1 MNAGQH
7 PDVAGFFDK
16 ATNTVSYI
24 VADPA
29 TGRCAV
35 LDTVL
40 GFDPVSGHTDK
51 GPADAVIAE
60 VRRRGL
66 VVEWVLE
73 THVHADHL
81 SAAPYVQAQLGG
93 KLGIG
98 ARIRVVQDVFGKA
111 FNAGTEFARDG
122 SQFDRLFEDG
132 DGFRVGGIDAHVIF
146 TAGHT
151 PACATYVIGDACFV
165 GDTLFMPDYGS
176 ARCDFPGGDA
186 RELYRSVQ
194 RIYALPPQTRMFLC
208 HDYLPDGRAT
218 FVWETSVGEQRAR
231 NIHLRDGVSE
241 DEFVAMRTARD
252 AKLSLPKLII
262 PSVQVNMRGGKPP
275 PAEENGVRYLKVPLD
290 TF

>member
-1 MNAGQH
+1 MSEGAR
-7 PDVAGFFDK
+7 PEVAGFFDK

-29 TGRCAV
+29 TARCAV
-35 LDTVL
+35 IDTVL

-51 GPADAVIAE
+51 APADVVIAE

-66 VVEWVLE
+66 TVDWVLE

-81 SAAPYVQAQLGG
+81 SAAPYAQAELGG
-93 KLGIG
+93 RLGIG
-98 ARIRVVQDVFGKA
+98 ARICVVQDVFGKA

-132 DGFRVGGIDAHVIF
+132 GTFTVGSIPAHVIF
-146 TAGHT
+146 TPGHT
-151 PACATYVIGDACFV
+151 PACVTYVIGDACFV

-194 RIYALPPQTRMFLC
+194 RIYALPPETRMFLC

-218 FVWETSVGEQRAR
+218 FQWETTVGEQRAR
-231 NIHLRDGVSE
+231 NIHLRDGVNE
-241 DEFVAMRTARD
+241 DAFVAMRTARD

-275 PAEENGVRYLKVPLD
+275 PAEDNGVRYLKVPLD